1 MATKGKQIEEL
12 QEQNA
17 DLGEKLNGVTEIAG
31 DLFFGLVLAAEKIS
45 EQQHVM
51 EAQSFVLD
59 LAEEVI
65 DQQNVRINKL
75 ERADRRRQREQEL
88 SEKSAA
94 SLKSALDTDELTNWA
109 LRVSTTMAKGLVFTT
124 TPDRYGR
131 VMKTTT
137 QIGEDGKMGAT
148 TSTTKGDATVTFEM
162 SIFGKMEVSAKIRHV
177 EVRDNPQSNEAFIR
191 NEVKFAMK
199 VNGTKRHVLVV
210 SGGKV
215 RQGYEWEYQNY
226 EARSGFAQIFVDGE
240 PYFCSSCGQYH
251 PGGGDEFAAKV
262 TTAAMPEPYRRSTRN
277 TGGCGGY

>member
-1 MATKGKQIEEL
+1 MATKAQQITQLEERAVL
-12 QEQNA
+12 AE
-17 DLGEKLNGVTEIAG
+17 DKLDGLTEIAG
-31 DLFFGLVLAAEKIS
+31 DLFVGLVVAVELLEEQKSMMDFDTFMLGLAN
-45 EQQHVM
+45 
-51 EAQSFVLD
+51 
-59 LAEEVI
+59 EVI
-65 DQQNVRINKL
+65 GQQGAQIDKL

-215 RQGYEWEYQNY
+215 RQGDEWEYQNY